1 MKLYEV
7 YTDLCKSKYCK
18 ELFRDELRANNIY
31 KHETT

>member
-18 ELFRDELRANNIY
+18 ELFRDELEKLNIY
-31 KHETT
+31 